1 MSSEASYL
9 SDELKKAQARISQL
23 EAYFDAIQGVSLVQS
38 VWRIRELE
46 ADASKAERNFR
57 NQISAAQSKNA
68 KQRTVLSGLQKSKA
82 QARIAQLEARVALL
96 DDTNRIRQRDTETL
110 QRDLLKEQA
119 RIEELEKRNLFLEDH
134 AASFAGIADDEVAKR
149 REAEWRANSQRER
162 IEELAAKLLLAEQ
175 KIKELESDAAARAK
189 VRERLVESINVKA
202 AQVQELEANLAFY
215 QEKEE
220 KDHIKITQ
228 QLQRIQELELA
239 LERQR
244 GHAKNLQFRL
254 NEMPR
259 DVVHLQE
266 QLDRARCERDEA
278 KKQLAQHGN
287 EVGVL
292 RERLR
297 DAISAESRYF
307 KEKTEL
313 EERLKQANGKL
324 DGWRRRALSVEG
336 CSNRLMNSLVKAW
349 MEIVELKGK
358 K

>member
-9 SDELKKAQARISQL
+9 SDELKKAQARIADEKAKNGQL
-23 EAYFDAIQGVSLVQS
+23 EHALASLRASFDAIQGVSLVQS

-220 KDHIKITQ
+220 KDNAKIAQ
-228 QLQRIQELELA
+228 FIQRIQELALA

-254 NEMPR
+254 NEMPGN
-259 DVVHLQE
+259 E
-266 QLDRARCERDEA
+266 ALDRARCERDDALVRIKEMEGA
-278 KKQLAQHGN
+278 IECLKSRVGN
-287 EVGVL
+287 DEGSR
-292 RERLR
+292 REL
-297 DAISAESRYF
+297 SR
-307 KEKTEL
+307 
-313 EERLKQANGKL
+313 KL
-324 DGWRRRALSVEG
+324 DGRRTHIL
-336 CSNRLMNSLVKAW
+336 RLEKTVFNLEHFLAVAW
-349 MEIVELKGK
+349 KKIDELNAPK
-358 K
+358 